1 MLNSTV
7 RPRSLRSTALSSYTF
22 LICLIRPHSPTSMLN
37 AMVASGLA
45 LNFAQIDHPPT
56 STAPSF
62 QSQDPASDHPTSPC
76 GCECQCSSPTAFSEA
91 AELKQAEAEHP
102 NGPDRGVFEDAWQA
116 MVCWLASSESKAADD
131 LDGELR
137 KFVMT
142 SSGCC

>member
-37 AMVASGLA
+37 AMVESGLA

-91 AELKQAEAEHP
+91 AELKQAEAIIRT
-102 NGPDRGVFEDAWQA
+102 DRIGVSLRMLGRLWSVGLRALSQRLLMIL
-116 MVCWLASSESKAADD
+116 MVSYENLS
-131 LDGELR
+131 
-137 KFVMT
+137 
-142 SSGCC
+142 